1 MNKTGKRILSAV
13 LAAVMLFCLTAV
25 SASAKESKMNIV
37 LLDAGRKYFSPAQI
51 ERIIDRMA
59 EDGYTDLELGVA
71 NDGCRFL
78 LDDMSLKANGVSYSD
93 AQVRQAILNGDE
105 KYYDDPN
112 GTALS
117 QSEMDQLFSY
127 AKGKGIRIIPLM
139 ESPGHMAAIV
149 YAMQELGTKEGEPKI
164 NARTGN
170 ISMNIES
177 AKESNFVRALLFK
190 YMKYFAGKGCEW
202 FNMGCDEV
210 SGYMPKD
217 GKYDLYLSY
226 VNCLA
231 KSVKYLGMK
240 PIMFNDILYYDGN
253 GEGEV
258 DPDIAVAYWNVPAGS
273 VQPAATTETI
283 RKNGHALFNHNC
295 MWYYVIGNNESP
307 QSISYNPFT
316 YALSKAS
323 MRTLHYTSF
332 SDGTK
337 YDGLLGA
344 CISFW
349 CDTPQNTYKESLV
362 LNLIDTFDEENPE
375 YFTPVA

>member
-190 YMKYFAGKGCEW
+190 YMKYFAGKGFSHRQCR
-202 FNMGCDEV
+202 
-210 SGYMPKD
+210 
-217 GKYDLYLSY
+217 
-226 VNCLA
+226 
-231 KSVKYLGMK
+231 
-240 PIMFNDILYYDGN
+240 YY
-253 GEGEV
+253 
-258 DPDIAVAYWNVPAGS
+258 
-273 VQPAATTETI
+273 
-283 RKNGHALFNHNC
+283 K
-295 MWYYVIGNNESP
+295 
-307 QSISYNPFT
+307 
-316 YALSKAS
+316 
-323 MRTLHYTSF
+323 
-332 SDGTK
+332 
-337 YDGLLGA
+337 
-344 CISFW
+344 
-349 CDTPQNTYKESLV
+349 V
-362 LNLIDTFDEENPE
+362 L
-375 YFTPVA
+375 